1 MSVRRIV
8 QFPAMHAIAVAS
20 LLVCGPDVVRAQA
33 AVAAAAE
40 SSDTQTVV
48 VTANKRKQPAAD
60 VAGTVSVIQG
70 SALEANGVADQEGA
84 FKLTPG
90 VQVNK
95 GDPGRNVPAI
105 RGIGTNANT
114 LTLGFQQST
123 TGIYIEDV
131 PMTDPFAFMNAADV
145 APFDLERMEVLR
157 GPQGALYGSSSLGG
171 AVRYLLAE
179 PELQAQAFSVLASG
193 SRVVGGGTDH
203 AIYLMGNQPLAKG
216 VAGVRVMAFDRVDAG
231 WIKNLGTQAERANR
245 SHTSGAR
252 LSGLAKPNRSLT
264 ISANVMHQR
273 NQLDDTMAVAPD
285 PRQLTASNPTAST
298 RRSTLDFANVT
309 IDAELGSHTLTSITG
324 YWRKENDSH
333 SDVTRLFDPAFRPSG
348 IVLPAYVADEASNS
362 DMVSQEI
369 RLASS
374 QQGPLRYLV
383 GALISRTRF
392 ELDGP
397 IRAVGAVDAGLGAL
411 FPNDVLGLQT
421 GTARMSE
428 NALFFDGDFDLTPA
442 WTVGLG
448 GRAYS
453 TKTNYNI
460 AFLSNLPSNAP
471 FRSPS
476 LSEDGFTPKAT
487 LRHKF
492 GAHQWYAL
500 VSQGYRFG
508 GVNFRSQTPYK
519 SDKLT
524 NYETGVRLLPS
535 KDLRVDATVFLL
547 DWKNVQ
553 VTTLNGGFLDTS
565 NVGAA
570 KSKGLELS
578 VGWRAT
584 PSFSVDL
591 AAAFIDAKTTV
602 AYDGPAGK
610 VPSGSRLPGSARTQV
625 TLAPSYSFA
634 GPAGTSGRVS
644 SVISQIGARNFDI
657 AGSGSAPGYTTM
669 DLRLSLARD
678 AWELTLFANNAT
690 DQRGVVGALADAAY
704 PYRDYFLVRPRTVGV
719 SLRWDH

>member
-1 MSVRRIV
+1 MNLRKIVRA
-8 QFPAMHAIAVAS
+8 PALHAMAVAS
-20 LLVCGPDVVRAQA
+20 LMACAPTAIRAQA
-33 AVAAAAE
+33 AAPAAE
-40 SSDTQTVV
+40 SADPQTVV
-48 VTANKRKQPAAD
+48 VSANKRRQLSAD

-70 SALEANGVADQEGA
+70 SALEANGVADQEGVL
-84 FKLTPG
+84 KLAPG

-145 APFDLERMEVLR
+145 APFDLERVEVLR

-171 AVRYLLAE
+171 AVRYLLAK
-179 PELQAQAFSVLASG
+179 PQLQAQAFSVLASG
-193 SRVVGGGTDH
+193 SRVAGGGTDH
-203 AIYLMGNQPLAKG
+203 ALYLMGNQPLAPG
-216 VAGVRVMAFDRVDAG
+216 VAGLRLMAFDRVDDG
-231 WIKNLGTQAERANR
+231 WIRNLGTQQDRANR
-245 SHTSGAR
+245 SHSAGAR
-252 LSGLAKPNRSLT
+252 LSGLARPDKSLT
-264 ISANVMHQR
+264 IAVNLMHQR

-285 PRQLTASNPTAST
+285 PTQLSADNPTAST
-298 RRSTLDFANVT
+298 RRSTLDFANLT
-309 IDAELGSHTLTSITG
+309 IDATLSSHTLTAISG
-324 YWRKENDSH
+324 WWRKKNDSH

-362 DMVSQEI
+362 DMVSQEV

-383 GALISRTRF
+383 GALVSRTRF
-392 ELDGP
+392 ALDGP
-397 IRAVGAVDAGLGAL
+397 IRAVGATAAGLGGL

-428 NALFFDGDFDLTPA
+428 QALFFDGDMDLSPS
-442 WTVGLG
+442 WTLGLG
-448 GRAYS
+448 GRAYR
-453 TKTNYNI
+453 TETDYRI
-460 AFLSNLPSNAP
+460 AFLSKLPTNAP
-471 FRSPS
+471 LRSPS
-476 LSEDGFTPKAT
+476 LSENGFTPKAS

-492 GAHQWYAL
+492 GSHQWYAL

-508 GVNFRSQTPYK
+508 GINFRSQTPYQ

-524 NYETGVRLLPS
+524 NYETGVRLQPS
-535 KDLRVDATVFLL
+535 KELRLDATLFLL

-578 VGWRAT
+578 LGWRAT
-584 PSFSVDL
+584 PQWSADL

-602 AYDGPAGK
+602 AYTGLAGT
-610 VPSGSRLPGSARTQV
+610 VPSGSRLPGSARSQL
-625 TLAPSYSFA
+625 TLAPRYSFE
-634 GPAGTSGRVS
+634 GPAGTSGRFS

-657 AGSGSAPGYTTM
+657 AGSGSAPGYTTL

-678 AWELTLFANNAT
+678 AWEFTLFANNAT
-690 DQRGVVGALADAAY
+690 DKRGIVGALADAAY
-704 PYRDYFLVRPRTVGV
+704 PFRDYYLVRPRTIGV